1 MLPYGQGAKIEVMFD
16 RIQSTAPIVAVLLTL
31 VAPVASAGE
40 FVVDYDNSLL
50 GFVNHKRGV
59 ASALIVD
66 PLTYPGEYDLSIA
79 MDTSVD
85 SAAFTVRYH
94 VKTIQVA
101 GPEVLH
107 RWGKAI
113 LTSGAAQKTLRA
125 PSPSRRRKIRKA
137 VLSKK
142 LMDPARYPE
151 VRVKSLA
158 IEAIPD
164 DNAGGPH
171 THNMTIQITM
181 HGETVTTTFPATV
194 LLEDDRLTVDAA
206 FPLKL
211 SEFNIKPY
219 SALFGAVRFS
229 DTFHVYMHFEATRK
243 SGRPSS

>member
-1 MLPYGQGAKIEVMFD
+1 MARGVKIEVMFA

-31 VAPVASAGE
+31 LAPVASAGE

-50 GFVNHKRGV
+50 GFVNHKRGI

-66 PLTYPGEYDLSIA
+66 PLTFPGEYDVYIA
-79 MDTSVD
+79 MNTSIE
-85 SAAFTVRYH
+85 SAAFTVRYD
-94 VKTIQVA
+94 VKNIRVA

-107 RWGKAI
+107 RWGRAI
-113 LTSGAAQKTLRA
+113 LKAGAAQKPLKA
-125 PSPSRRRKIRKA
+125 PSPSRQRKIRKA

-142 LMDPARYPE
+142 FMDAARYPE

-164 DNAGGPH
+164 NAAEGPH
-171 THNMTIQITM
+171 THNMTIRITM
-181 HGETVTTTFPATV
+181 HGKTVTTTFPATV
-194 LLEDDRLTVDAA
+194 LLEDDRVTVDAA

-211 SEFNIKPY
+211 SEFDIKPY

-229 DTFHVYMHFEATRK
+229 DTFHVYMHFEAKRK
-243 SGRPSS
+243 PGRPSS